1 MVIELA
7 NNNWDIGLGLRL
19 KPDAIENIQKKIDAI
34 GQNKSVTLKID
45 NSEALKQINA
55 VKKQIE
61 SLSQVKITI
70 GNVNTASNN
79 NNVQVPKIIDGASTK
94 SIYTVTE
101 AYKELK
107 NVIQQIGSKEL
118 NLQNLDLKTNPEQIK
133 ALKNQLKDLYT
144 EFDKIMDEYSGRFTL
159 VQEND
164 INRLLGNYSRKS
176 QQLSSKLTDTTNVQE
191 NINAYQ
197 KLLDLQN
204 QISSK
209 KISVAKL
216 NPEKNAFEIESI
228 TIQIEKLKTEYNNLK
243 QQLSEKLTI
252 GQLQELDN
260 VSKQT
265 ASDIETIKAKWLDV
279 EAKMETSQQNKEV
292 ISGYKQ
298 LLDLQNQISSK
309 KISVAKLDPEK
320 DANAIAT
327 IKAQIRELES
337 AYSELSQQM
346 SGKLSSSQIQEL
358 DNVSKQTASDIEI
371 IKAKLSDLNTAQS
384 NKANAAELKSQF
396 RSLLNIANEIGDI
409 NSKISKLGFSGNN
422 TNQIKVL
429 QTQLS
434 NLINTYADL
443 KVEFENNGGI
453 DVVGESTFKQLDN
466 IITNANNRLKVFQAT
481 YEDTRAKFANKIQTD
496 FIGTGKFSADIAKVQ
511 ADFQKLGIE
520 NESVTNGITKLKSLL
535 STMSKSNDVEVVIKS
550 YETYQQVLKS
560 TQNDVKQLQIN
571 AAQASATLSLNA
583 KKDKMNRSIEL
594 WFKNNSALAKKFG
607 IEMRNIQT
615 QIKLAD
621 ATKLNA
627 LQDQLEAVKVKAQLA
642 GGSALTFGDRLK
654 AQLSKLGIYFSGI
667 MLITRSVQVI
677 KNMVNSVIDLD
688 TSLIDLKKTTTA
700 TNEEL
705 QAFYFNAND
714 IGKEL
719 GTTTKAV
726 VQAAADWSRLGFSIK
741 DAQEMA
747 KTSSIFASISPGVD
761 INKATDG
768 LVSAMKAYKIEA
780 EDALDGV
787 ASKINIIGNTQAVSN
802 EDIVEFLTR
811 SSSAM
816 AVANNTLD
824 ETIALGT
831 AITEV
836 TRDAANAGQVMKT
849 ASMRI
854 RGYDEETQELSSDV
868 QVLVGDIANLTKT
881 AQHPIG
887 VSIFSDEAKTQY
899 KSTVE
904 ILREISKV
912 WDELTDKQQA
922 QVLEALGGKRGGQA
936 LAAAIENFSAVEK
949 SLNTMQHS
957 AGNAMQ
963 EMSIIEESLEFK
975 LNKLKETGV
984 GVSQNV
990 FSQKEISG
998 IITTLTKLLEVI
1010 DNLTKK
1016 VGGLGTAFTG
1026 LMAYK
1031 GLRGVGIFDYFNQG
1045 GKSLWGGLTGLFQRG
1060 LSEQAVTAGITQSDI
1075 QILTQYSNALK
1086 MGITDTTALEASLK
1100 GASPAAKQMATSI
1113 QAGTVQLN
1121 DLTTASK
1128 AAQIGMNL
1136 LYTAMNI
1143 GISLFISFAI
1153 NKISKLANAYKDLAQ
1168 KADEASQKLNARK
1181 EENSQI
1187 DELIEK
1193 YKKLKEAETADNKQ
1207 ETRKQA
1213 LGLQKEISNIIAKQP
1228 DLYNKQLKNIDLVN
1242 GSLQEQL
1249 ELLNKID
1256 KANSKSVATSAEQAY
1271 RLASDATEKYKYDN
1285 PDSETINRSN
1295 NSIILVANKGNASN
1309 DLKGYSIVSEL
1320 LKQRFMGKSDID
1332 EGNGNRNNEYNIR
1345 FAEDTTWVQRLK
1357 FLDEAIE
1364 KLEQSTEFDTS
1375 QKGIY
1380 DQLLA
1385 AREDINK
1392 TVGKQI
1398 QAAVDYSQIVTE
1410 YTVQDNMAN
1419 VKSYKEFE
1427 AARSKVINEV
1437 LANGTIS
1444 KAITDEALSK
1454 EDIEQ
1459 YVNEYIS
1466 SLNGLSDYYDEWV
1479 RRNKNSFES
1488 MSDAEKAWAT
1498 QTRADTDSIANIY
1511 KDTYSEI
1518 EAVESQTPRTPLFDV
1533 NQHTE
1538 TFKDVD
1544 KAMSSFESAIKNIDN
1559 NEMPDAEF
1567 FSQFPELAQYADD
1580 LTVLKQKIY
1589 ELMSSYPDD
1598 VIQELKELKESI
1610 DLSKESLEEELKLL
1624 SVGGKVD
1631 LTNRPVI
1638 DTEELKKAGWSD
1650 VEGDV
1655 ATVYT
1660 SGFSNGES
1668 GKKAIAINFTPIVV
1682 DEKGE
1687 FIGVLSPD
1695 ELEEYA
1701 QGVIAGTRT
1710 DDLHLQIGAK
1720 FTGKKAVE
1728 ESEAEA
1734 EKIHKLQE
1742 WYYTYNDEQRQQEST
1757 KQKKQID
1764 GLITMLDRLGK
1775 KAKEVNGELT
1785 NISVDDYI
1793 KKEEDHVQGIIDKLE
1808 SEKDVQNDILDSL
1821 KEQKEQLEQIISDY
1835 EKTVSVVEKYIDKIQ
1850 IKPLEQQKS
1859 DVEEYYN
1866 TQIDKLKEENDER
1879 NRNIELQEK
1888 QDALANARKTKAKV
1902 YTEAQGWIVKSDVN
1916 AIKNAEKELKDLQ
1929 NDITIDNLEKQRDSE
1944 INDIEKQIKAWE
1956 DYKDAWKEQVE
1967 QITEADEELIA
1978 SKILGADWHEK
1989 IADQDIDVMSNFG
2002 AEYVSYNNQ
2011 LKNQVN
2017 VEISNVEKA
2026 IKEREKEIKGWKDYK
2041 SQISNLNKEI
2051 TNSNNEYLENFN
2063 EFVFNEN
2070 STWEERIAHL
2080 KRSAEIVKQLNKDI
2094 NSSESNSEEDNT
2106 ERYAV
2111 VYKGGIK
2118 RIRTNQEDAENE
2130 KKQLI
2135 EQMVKKQ
2142 IVPGMPTSAIEA
2154 IRKQLEKSFTI
2165 EKYATGGINT
2175 TTGLAWLD
2183 GTKNN
2188 SEVIFNSAQ
2197 AQKLYDLVNSGNF
2210 ANSIKDNILKGLDK
2224 PLTQLTPNIVN
2235 NTSQSINITFPNAT
2249 INAKDYDTF
2258 KSFMD
2263 TYTNDLM
2270 LKMQVGL

>member
-133 ALKNQLKDLYT
+133 ALKNQLKDLYA

-279 EAKMETSQQNKEV
+279 EARMETSQQNKEV

-298 LLDLQNQISSK
+298 LLDIQNQISSK
-309 KISVAKLDPEK
+309 NISIAKLDPEK

-327 IKAQIRELES
+327 ITAQIRELES

-396 RSLLNIANEIGDI
+396 RSLLNIANEMGDI

-434 NLINTYADL
+434 NLINTYANL

-520 NESVTNGITKLKSLL
+520 NESVTNGITKLRSLL
-535 STMSKSNDVEVVIKS
+535 STMSKSNDVEVVIES

-560 TQNDVKQLQIN
+560 TQNDIKQLQIN

-607 IEMRNIQT
+607 IEMRNIQA
-615 QIKLAD
+615 QIKSAD

-726 VQAAADWSRLGFSIK
+726 VQAAADWSRLGYNIK

-761 INKATDG
+761 IEKATDG

-780 EDALDGV
+780 SDALDGV

-904 ILREISKV
+904 IIREISKV

-922 QVLEALGGKRGGQA
+922 GVLEALGGKRGGQA

-1075 QILTQYSNALK
+1075 QILTQYNNALK

-1136 LYTAMNI
+1136 LNTAMNV
-1143 GISLFISFAI
+1143 GIALVISFAI
-1153 NKISKLANAYKDLAQ
+1153 TQISKLANAYKDLAQ

-1193 YKKLKEAETADNKQ
+1193 YKKLKEAETADNRQ
-1207 ETRKQA
+1207 ETRKQT
-1213 LGLQKEISNIIAKQP
+1213 LELQKEISNIIAKQP
-1228 DLYNKQLKNIDLVN
+1228 ELYNKQLQQIDLVN

-1249 ELLNKID
+1249 ELLNEID
-1256 KANSKSVATSAEQAY
+1256 KRNSKSVILSAEQSY
-1271 RLASDATEKYKYDN
+1271 RAASDATNEYKYDVPGGQIGGKN
-1285 PDSETINRSN
+1285 IIWLEGETENGINDAKGRD
-1295 NSIILVANKGNASN
+1295 IIN
-1309 DLKGYSIVSEL
+1309 DL
-1320 LKQRFMGKSDID
+1320 LKKNFIGKTNWLID
-1332 EGNGNRNNEYNIR
+1332 GSGNDAYNIE
-1345 FAEDTTWVQRLK
+1345 FAKDTTWIQRLK

-1498 QTRADTDSIANIY
+1498 QTRVDTDSIANIY
-1511 KDTYSEI
+1511 KDIYSEI

-1533 NQHTE
+1533 NQYTE

-1544 KAMSSFESAIKNIDN
+1544 KAISSFESAIKNIDD

-1660 SGFSNGES
+1660 SGFSNGET

-1866 TQIDKLKEENDER
+1866 TQIEKLKEENEER

-1967 QITEADEELIA
+1967 QITEADEELVA

-2063 EFVFNEN
+2063 EFVLNEN

-2118 RIRTNQEDAENE
+2118 RIRTNQEDAESE
-2130 KKQLI
+2130 RKQLI

-2175 TTGLAWLD
+2175 TTGLA
-2183 GTKNN
+2183 
-2188 SEVIFNSAQ
+2188 
-2197 AQKLYDLVNSGNF
+2197 
-2210 ANSIKDNILKGLDK
+2210 
-2224 PLTQLTPNIVN
+2224 
-2235 NTSQSINITFPNAT
+2235 
-2249 INAKDYDTF
+2249 
-2258 KSFMD
+2258 
-2263 TYTNDLM
+2263 
-2270 LKMQVGL
+2270 

>member
-1 MVIELA
+1 MA

-19 KPDAIENIQKKIDAI
+19 KPNAIENIQKKIDAI
-34 GQNKSVTLKID
+34 GQNKPVTLKID

-55 VKKQIE
+55 VKNQIK
-61 SLSQVKITI
+61 SLSQVKITV
-70 GNVNTASNN
+70 GNTNITSNN
-79 NNVQVPKIIDGASTK
+79 SVQAPKIIDGANTK

-118 NLQNLDLKTNPEQIK
+118 NLQKLDLKTNPEQIK
-133 ALKNQLKDLYT
+133 VLKNQLKDLYA
-144 EFDKIMDEYSGRFTL
+144 EFDKIMDEYNGRFTL

-164 INRLLGNYSRKS
+164 INRLLGNYSRNS
-176 QQLSSKLTDTTNVQE
+176 QQLSSRLTDTANVQA
-191 NINAYQ
+191 NIDAYQ

-204 QISSK
+204 QISNK
-209 KISVAKL
+209 KISIAKL
-216 NPEKNAFEIESI
+216 DDNKDKEHIAVLTSQLDELQQEYKS
-228 TIQIEKLKTEYNNLK
+228 LKA
-243 QQLSEKLTI
+243 QLSGKLTI
-252 GQLQELDN
+252 GQLEELN
-260 VSKQT
+260 
-265 ASDIETIKAKWLDV
+265 
-279 EAKMETSQQNKEV
+279 N
-292 ISGYKQ
+292 
-298 LLDLQNQISSK
+298 
-309 KISVAKLDPEK
+309 VAK
-320 DANAIAT
+320 
-327 IKAQIRELES
+327 
-337 AYSELSQQM
+337 
-346 SGKLSSSQIQEL
+346 
-358 DNVSKQTASDIEI
+358 
-371 IKAKLSDLNTAQS
+371 
-384 NKANAAELKSQF
+384 
-396 RSLLNIANEIGDI
+396 
-409 NSKISKLGFSGNN
+409 
-422 TNQIKVL
+422 
-429 QTQLS
+429 
-434 NLINTYADL
+434 
-443 KVEFENNGGI
+443 
-453 DVVGESTFKQLDN
+453 
-466 IITNANNRLKVFQAT
+466 
-481 YEDTRAKFANKIQTD
+481 DTANKIEVLSAKFYDLKIAEENSNYTKELQADFKKLIDTAKEIGNLKIKIQGLENSGKNSSRINNLNTQLEQLEATYQRLYSEFDTKGGFATLSSEDFSKLASVAANTNTKLKDLKATYIDAQTKIANKRIDLANSIKTD
-496 FIGTGKFSADIAKVQ
+496 FIQSGKFTTDIAKVT
-511 ADFQKLGIE
+511 ADFQKLGV
-520 NESVTNGITKLKSLL
+520 ESATINSNIQTLEMLL
-535 STMSKSNDVEVVIKS
+535 TQMKDSDNVEVVIKG
-550 YETYQQVLKS
+550 YEKYQQVLKS
-560 TQNDVKQLQIN
+560 TQNEVKQLQIN
-571 AAQASATLSLNA
+571 AAQASAALSLDA
-583 KKDKMNRSIEL
+583 RKDKMNRSIDL

-607 IEMRNIQT
+607 IEMRNIKA
-615 QIKLAD
+615 QIQSAD

-627 LQDQLEAVKVKAQLA
+627 LQDQLEAVKTKAQLA

-654 AQLSKLGIYFSGI
+654 TQLSKLGIYFSGI
-667 MLITRSVQVI
+667 MLITRSIQVI

-714 IGKEL
+714 ISKEL
-719 GTTTKAV
+719 GVTTKAV

-741 DAQEMA
+741 DAQTMA
-747 KTSSIFASISPGVD
+747 QTSSIFASISPGVD
-761 INKATDG
+761 INEATDG

-780 EDALDGV
+780 SDALDEV
-787 ASKINIIGNTQAVSN
+787 ASKINAVGNSQALGNKDII
-802 EDIVEFLTR
+802 EFLTR

-854 RGYDEETQELSSDV
+854 RGYDEETEELSADV
-868 QVLVGDIANLTKT
+868 QALTGKIADLTKT
-881 AQHPIG
+881 AEHPIG

-936 LAAAIENFSAVEK
+936 LAAAIENFDAVEK

-963 EMSIIEESLEFK
+963 EMSIIEESLDFK

-984 GVSQNV
+984 GIAQNV

-998 IITTLTKLLEVI
+998 VITALTKLLEVI

-1060 LSEQAVTAGITQSDI
+1060 LSEQAVTAGITSSDI
-1075 QILTQYSNALK
+1075 QILTQYNNALK

-1136 LYTAMNI
+1136 LNTAMNV

-1153 NKISKLANAYKDLAQ
+1153 SKISKLANAYKDLAQ

-1207 ETRKQA
+1207 ETRKQT
-1213 LGLQKEISNIIAKQP
+1213 LELQKEISNIIARQP
-1228 DLYNKQLKNIDLVN
+1228 ELYNKQLKNIDLVN

-1249 ELLNKID
+1249 ELLDKID
-1256 KANSKSVATSAEQAY
+1256 KANSKSVTTSAEQAY
-1271 RLASDATEKYKYDN
+1271 RTASDATEKYKYDN
-1285 PDSETINRSN
+1285 PDSKTITQKN
-1295 NSIILVANKGNASN
+1295 NLILVANKENASN
-1309 DLKGYSIVSEL
+1309 DLKGYSIVEEL
-1320 LKQRFMGKSDID
+1320 LKQRFMGSSNID

-1345 FAEDTTWVQRLK
+1345 FAKNTTWFQRLK
-1357 FLDEAIE
+1357 FLDETIE
-1364 KLEQSTEFDTS
+1364 KLEQSTEFDSS

-1410 YTVQDNMAN
+1410 YTVQDNMN
-1419 VKSYKEFE
+1419 NIESYKEFE

-1466 SLNGLSDYYDEWV
+1466 SLDGLSDYYDEWV
-1479 RRNKNSFES
+1479 RNNTNSFKL
-1488 MSDAEKAWAT
+1488 MSDAEKAWAA
-1498 QTRADTDSIANIY
+1498 QTKDDTNSIANIY

-1533 NQHTE
+1533 NQYTE

-1544 KAMSSFESAIKNIDN
+1544 KAISSFESAIKNIDD

-1660 SGFSNGES
+1660 SGFSNGET

-1682 DEKGE
+1682 DENGK

-1835 EKTVSVVEKYIDKIQ
+1835 EKTVSVVEKYIDKVQ

-1866 TQIDKLKEENDER
+1866 TQIEKLKEENEER

-1888 QDALANARKTKAKV
+1888 QDALANARKTRVKV
-1902 YTEAQGWIVKSDVN
+1902 YTEDQGWIVKSDVSS
-1916 AIKNAEKELKDLQ
+1916 IKNAEKELKDLQ
-1929 NDITIDNLEKQRDSE
+1929 NEITIDNLEKQRDSE

-1989 IADQDIDVMSNFG
+1989 IADQDIDVMNNFG
-2002 AEYVSYNNQ
+2002 TEYVSYNNQ

-2063 EFVFNEN
+2063 EFVLNEN

-2094 NSSESNSEEDNT
+2094 NSSETNSEEDNT

-2111 VYKGGIK
+2111 VYKGEIK
-2118 RIRTNQEDAENE
+2118 RTRTNQEDAESE
-2130 KKQLI
+2130 KKKLI

-2210 ANSIKDNILKGLDK
+2210 ANSIKNNILKGLDK
-2224 PLTQLTPNIVN
+2224 PLTQMTPNIVN
-2235 NTSQSINITFPNAT
+2235 NTSQSINITFPNAN

-2263 TYTNDLM
+2263 TYTNDLL

>member
-133 ALKNQLKDLYT
+133 ALKNQLKDLYA
-144 EFDKIMDEYSGRFTL
+144 EFDKIMDEYSGKFTL

-209 KISVAKL
+209 RISIAKL
-216 NPEKNAFEIESI
+216 DGNKDKEYI
-228 TIQIEKLKTEYNNLK
+228 TVLTSQLNKLQQEYNSLK
-243 QQLSEKLTI
+243 AQLSSKLSI
-252 GQLQELDN
+252 GQLEELDN
-260 VSKQT
+260 VAKDTADKIEVLSAKFYDLKIAEENSNYAKELQADFKKLIDTAKEIGNLKIKIQGLENSGKNSSRINNLNTQLEQLEATYQRLYSEFDVKGGFATLSSEDLSKLASVAANTNTKLKDLEATYIDAQT
-265 ASDIETIKAKWLDV
+265 KIANKRIDLANSIKA
-279 EAKMETSQQNKEV
+279 
-292 ISGYKQ
+292 
-298 LLDLQNQISSK
+298 
-309 KISVAKLDPEK
+309 
-320 DANAIAT
+320 
-327 IKAQIRELES
+327 
-337 AYSELSQQM
+337 
-346 SGKLSSSQIQEL
+346 
-358 DNVSKQTASDIEI
+358 
-371 IKAKLSDLNTAQS
+371 
-384 NKANAAELKSQF
+384 
-396 RSLLNIANEIGDI
+396 
-409 NSKISKLGFSGNN
+409 
-422 TNQIKVL
+422 
-429 QTQLS
+429 
-434 NLINTYADL
+434 
-443 KVEFENNGGI
+443 
-453 DVVGESTFKQLDN
+453 
-466 IITNANNRLKVFQAT
+466 
-481 YEDTRAKFANKIQTD
+481 D
-496 FIGTGKFSADIAKVQ
+496 FIGTGKFSTDIAKVQ

-520 NESVTNGITKLKSLL
+520 NESVTNGITTLRSLL
-535 STMSKSNDVEVVIKS
+535 STMSESNDVEEVIKS

-607 IEMRNIQT
+607 IEMRNIQA
-615 QIKLAD
+615 QIKSAD

-719 GTTTKAV
+719 GATTKAV
-726 VQAAADWSRLGFSIK
+726 VQAAADWSRLGYNIK

-761 INKATDG
+761 IEKATDG

-780 EDALDGV
+780 SDALDEV
-787 ASKINIIGNTQAVSN
+787 ASKINAVGNSQAVNN

-854 RGYDEETQELSSDV
+854 RGYDEETEELSADV

-904 ILREISKV
+904 IIREVSKV

-922 QVLEALGGKRGGQA
+922 GVLEALGGKRGGQA

-1075 QILTQYSNALK
+1075 QILTQYNNALK

-1136 LYTAMNI
+1136 LNTAMNV
-1143 GISLFISFAI
+1143 GIALVISFAI
-1153 NKISKLANAYKDLAQ
+1153 TQISKLANAYKDLAQ

-1193 YKKLKEAETADNKQ
+1193 YKKLKEAETADNRQ
-1207 ETRKQA
+1207 ETRKQT
-1213 LGLQKEISNIIAKQP
+1213 LELQKEISNIIAKQP
-1228 DLYNKQLKNIDLVN
+1228 ELYNKQLQQIDLVN

-1249 ELLNKID
+1249 ELLNEID
-1256 KANSKSVATSAEQAY
+1256 KRNSKSVILSAEQSY
-1271 RLASDATEKYKYDN
+1271 RAASDATNEYKYDVPGGQIGGKN
-1285 PDSETINRSN
+1285 IIWLEGETENGINDAKGRD
-1295 NSIILVANKGNASN
+1295 IIN
-1309 DLKGYSIVSEL
+1309 DL
-1320 LKQRFMGKSDID
+1320 LKKNFIGKTNWLID
-1332 EGNGNRNNEYNIR
+1332 GSGNDAYNIE
-1345 FAEDTTWVQRLK
+1345 FAKDTTWVQRLK

-1479 RRNKNSFES
+1479 RRNKNSFEA

-1498 QTRADTDSIANIY
+1498 QTRVDTDSIANIY

-1533 NQHTE
+1533 NQYTE

-1544 KAMSSFESAIKNIDN
+1544 KAISSFESAIKNIDD

-1660 SGFSNGES
+1660 SGFSNGET

-1866 TQIDKLKEENDER
+1866 TQIEKLKEENEER

-1967 QITEADEELIA
+1967 QITEADEELVA

-2063 EFVFNEN
+2063 EFVLNEN

-2235 NTSQSINITFPNAT
+2235 NTSQSINITFPNAN
-2249 INAKDYDTF
+2249 INAKDYNTF
-2258 KSFMD
+2258 KDYMD
-2263 TYTNDLM
+2263 RYTNDLM